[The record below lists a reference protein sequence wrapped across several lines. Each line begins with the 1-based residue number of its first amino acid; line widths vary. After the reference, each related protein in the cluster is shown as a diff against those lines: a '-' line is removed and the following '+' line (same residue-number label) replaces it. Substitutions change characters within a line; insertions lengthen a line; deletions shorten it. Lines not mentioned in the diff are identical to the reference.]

1 MNTQLLIEA
10 VVQQTMVFIAQIATA
25 GGVRAPLAQVANQVF
40 LELTNELGN
49 QGVTKKVIADM
60 FGMALRTY
68 HRKIRELSASRT
80 DSDGTLWA
88 AALAY
93 AKEHEPVSARDLARR
108 FRNDDPEVLSGVLN
122 DLVGSGLAYRSGRG
136 GSALYRAAAASD
148 LALGTAVEQG
158 DAYEYL
164 TWLMVYRSGPLD
176 AAAVAELG
184 RLDPVACREALER
197 LVATGK
203 VRALESEGAT
213 RYVSSELTIPL
224 GTSQGWEVAVLDHF
238 QAMVGA
244 ISAKLGAATRS
255 AASDVV
261 GGSTFSLDVWDG
273 HPLERE
279 ALQTLSRVRAQIE
292 SLRGRIDA
300 HNAQT
305 TPGPGQKRVVY
316 YMGQYVREEG
326 PRDQHADTA
335 DE

>member
-1 MNTQLLIEA
+1 MNTQLLIDA

-68 HRKIRELSASRT
+68 HRKVRELSASRT
-80 DSDGTLWA
+80 DSGGTLWA
-88 AALAY
+88 SVLTHV
-93 AKEHEPVSARDLARR
+93 KEHEPVTARDLARR

-136 GSALYRAAAASD
+136 ASALYRAAAASD
-148 LALGTAVEQG
+148 LALGNAEEQRE
-158 DAYEYL
+158 AYEYL
-164 TWLMVYRSGPLD
+164 AWLVVYRSGPLD
-176 AAAVAELG
+176 AAAISELG
-184 RLDPVACREALER
+184 RLEPVACREALER
-197 LVATGK
+197 LVASGK
-203 VRALESEGAT
+203 VRAVETAGVT
-213 RYVSSELTIPL
+213 RYVSSELSIPL

-244 ISAKLGAATRS
+244 ISAKLGAVARS
-255 AASDVV
+255 DASDVV

-273 HPLERE
+273 HPLEGE
-279 ALQTLSRVRAQIE
+279 ALGTLSRVRAELE
-292 SLRGRIDA
+292 SLRSRIDA
-300 HNAQT
+300 HNAEAAT
-305 TPGPGQKRVVY
+305 GPGAKRVIY

-326 PRDQHADTA
+326 SREAHADTA
-335 DE
+335 EE